1 MMKNLLNHII
11 NYIMKFSARI
21 IIILSFLLYASCDE
35 TSEIGIDEL
44 LSTQKDK
51 IKVHY
56 LEIPLEV
63 SNIYLDSVRTD
74 DGDLYFG
81 KYNDPVFGNLKSIAY
96 SQFIFEDGTETEMP
110 LPGQVIENYYLPNES
125 SQLDSAVLYLKYSK
139 VYGEEIFDE
148 QEITVT
154 QIEDTLFSS
163 ALYTSSRYTEISP
176 PRGIV
181 GFTRFKV
188 LNKDTFLTIPI
199 TEKYGNF
206 ILNRIIDGVS
216 GVELLD
222 QTRGVAFV
230 PGENNKQIVSFDL
243 ENDDSKLV
251 LYFNNPE
258 EGNANSPADDS
269 LQYVFRFNSPLTKH
283 YSFYET
289 DRSSTELSIVN
300 DLDKNE
306 SFNLG
311 DKIYWQSASG
321 IYPLLDL
328 NNFNSFLDT
337 AKNIVL
343 NRVELVT
350 GPLDRLNNLSPPSET
365 IYYIAKNNKLN
376 PVGIISNPEE
386 NVIMTDNAYYS
397 DETGPAKHKYDSII
411 SYSYKGESTVF
422 FQEIAMN
429 NLSANKLVAFPSFP
443 NTFDKMVVDKD
454 KFYMKV
460 FYTKYKKQN

>member
-1 MMKNLLNHII
+1 MKL
-11 NYIMKFSARI
+11 SAKI
-21 IIILSFLLYASCDE
+21 LILLSFLLYTCDE

-44 LSTQKDK
+44 LSSQKEK

-56 LEIPLEV
+56 IEIPLDV

-74 DGDLYFG
+74 DGELYFG

-96 SQFIFEDGTETEMP
+96 SQFIFEDGSDTEMP
-110 LPGQVIENYYLPNES
+110 QPGQLIDNYYLPNAS

-139 VYGEEIFDE
+139 LYGEITFDE
-148 QEITVT
+148 QEMTVT

-176 PRGIV
+176 PKGIV

-188 LNKDTFLTIPI
+188 LNKDTFLTVPI
-199 TEKYGNF
+199 KDNYGRF

-216 GVELLD
+216 DVELLD
-222 QTRGVAFV
+222 QMRGIAFV

-243 ENDDSKLV
+243 ESDDSKFV

-283 YSFYET
+283 YSYYEI
-289 DRSSTELSIVN
+289 DRSSTELSIIN

-321 IYPLLDL
+321 IYPMLDL

-350 GPLDRLNNLSPPSET
+350 GPLDRLNNLSPPSEA
-365 IYYIAKNNKLN
+365 IYYIAKDNKLN

-386 NVIMTDNAYYS
+386 NVIMADNAYYS
-397 DETGPAKHKYDSII
+397 EETGPAKHKYDSII

-422 FQEIAMN
+422 FQEIAMK
-429 NLSANKLVAFPSFP
+429 NLSADKLVAFPSFP
-443 NTFDKMVVDKD
+443 NTFDKMIADKD